1 VEEDHVS
8 QSAAVLLD
16 RIVRQGRAF
25 GIHVL
30 LGSQTLG
37 GAYTLARATIGQ
49 MVIRIALQCNEAD
62 AYLIMDQDNPAPRLL
77 SRPGEGIYNDAAGS
91 IEGNSPFQTV
101 WLPEEVRDSY
111 LAKIRARADQ
121 SQKQYPG
128 PFVFEGN
135 APADVKENPLLNE
148 LLNAPSFG
156 RADPALRDQDARQ
169 RVPTGS
175 KVPATAR
182 IWLGAPNSIKG
193 PTEAVF
199 QRQSGSNLLIVG
211 QSEERALTLLS
222 VALVSLAAQY
232 PKKSARFILLDSSP
246 PGFPQREFL
255 QRVIKAV
262 PHEIIQANNSNLAEI
277 MNGLAEDLKRG
288 DEKGR
293 APETFV
299 LIHGLQ
305 NYKKLRQEDDFSFS
319 SSDAGSAANPA
330 AVLLNLIN
338 EGSSH
343 GFHVI
348 ATCDT
353 YNNVNRFL
361 GRKTLT
367 EFEMRVLFQMSASDS
382 ASLIDAPD
390 ASTLGLHR
398 ALYYNDRE
406 GYIETFRPY
415 ALPGNDWIEEVTQQ
429 LKRLLG

>member
-1 VEEDHVS
+1 
-8 QSAAVLLD
+8 VLLD

-49 MVIRIALQCNEAD
+49 MVIRIALMCNEAD

-101 WLPEEVRDSY
+101 WLPEDVRDVF
-111 LAKIRARADQ
+111 LAKVRERADQ
-121 SQKQYPG
+121 SPKQYPE
-128 PFVFEGN
+128 PFVFEGS
-135 APADVKENPLLNE
+135 APADVRENI
-148 LLNAPSFG
+148 
-156 RADPALRDQDARQ
+156 ALRTQLQAQ
-169 RVPTGS
+169 SVKP
-175 KVPATAR
+175 PAQAR

-193 PTEAVF
+193 PTDAVF

-211 QSEERALTLLS
+211 QNEETALTLVS

-232 PKKSARFILLDSSP
+232 PKGTARFLLLDSTP

-255 QRVIKAV
+255 ERVIRAI
-262 PHEIIQANNSNLAEI
+262 PHEIIQVKPGDLAET
-277 MNGLAEDLKRG
+277 MNGLAQEMKNRSG
-288 DEKGR
+288 DEPPDK
-293 APETFV
+293 APETFL

-305 NYKKLRQEDDFSFS
+305 NFKKLRMEDEFGFS
-319 SSDAGSAANPA
+319 SGGSEAVQPA
-330 AVLLNLIN
+330 AVLQNLIS
-338 EGSSH
+338 EGSAS

-353 YNNVNRFL
+353 YNNINRFL
-361 GRKTLT
+361 GRKQMGG
-367 EFEMRVLFQMSASDS
+367 FEMRVLFQMSASDS

-398 ALYYNDRE
+398 ALFYNDRE
-406 GYIETFRPY
+406 GYLETFRPY
-415 ALPGNDWIEEVTQQ
+415 ALPGNDWIEEAARQ

>member
-1 VEEDHVS
+1 
-8 QSAAVLLD
+8 
-16 RIVRQGRAF
+16 
-25 GIHVL
+25 
-30 LGSQTLG
+30 
-37 GAYTLARATIGQ
+37 
-49 MVIRIALQCNEAD
+49 
-62 AYLIMDQDNPAPRLL
+62 
-77 SRPGEGIYNDAAGS
+77 
-91 IEGNSPFQTV
+91 
-101 WLPEEVRDSY
+101 
-111 LAKIRARADQ
+111 
-121 SQKQYPG
+121 
-128 PFVFEGN
+128 VFEGN
-135 APADVKENPLLNE
+135 APADVKENASLGAMLQVK
-148 LLNAPSFG
+148 SVK
-156 RADPALRDQDARQ
+156 PAAQ
-169 RVPTGS
+169 
-175 KVPATAR
+175 AR

-199 QRQSGSNLLIVG
+199 QKQSGSNLLIVG

-232 PKKSARFILLDSSP
+232 PKKSARFILFDSSP

-262 PHEIIQANNSNLAEI
+262 PHEIVQANNSNLAEI
-277 MNGLAEDLKRG
+277 MNGLAGDLKSRTS
-288 DEKGR
+288 DEPAG

-319 SSDAGSAANPA
+319 SSDAGNAANPA
-330 AVLLNLIN
+330 AVLMSLIN
-338 EGSSH
+338 EGPSQ
-343 GFHVI
+343 GFHII

-415 ALPGNDWIEEVTQQ
+415 ALPGNDWIEEVAQH
-429 LKRLLG
+429 LRRLLG